1 MRTSRGEKIMGEYAL
16 GQPVPRSEDPRLL
29 RGGGRYVDDV
39 MLPNMAYGFV
49 LRSPHAA
56 AQITRVDISV
66 ARQSPGV
73 LAVVTYED
81 WKASGFG
88 DLPVGGGQKQRD
100 GSPMFSHP
108 FPPLVNDRVR
118 FVGDYVAFVIADS
131 FANAMDAAERIEV
144 DYEPLP
150 AVVDQMAALEPG
162 APLVWDECPG
172 NLGYVK
178 LLGDKEKTD
187 AGMREASTVVRQ
199 RFVIN
204 RVSANA
210 MEPRGYV
217 GDYNSADDH
226 YTLYTTIQGAHPYR
240 SRLASR
246 ILKKPES
253 NVRVVVGDVGGSFGM
268 KSGIYHEAALV
279 LLGSKLTERPVK
291 WTATRSESLISDGHG
306 RDSVADV
313 ELGLDKNGKF
323 IALRAITYGNM
334 GAYITSQTPGPFFNN
349 MGGFA
354 GVYDI
359 PAIHVDITAVVT
371 NTNFTC
377 AYRGAGRPEASYMIE
392 RIIDVAA
399 AEIGIGP
406 VELRRRNIIP
416 TSALPYKTALTFN
429 YDSGE
434 FEKNMQTALEMGG
447 YAGFEK
453 RRAEARKRGKLR
465 GIGVSNSIERA
476 ASPGIEAAEL
486 RFDRSGTATIL
497 AGSIS
502 NGQGHETV
510 FKQIVCDR
518 LGMKP
523 EDIGYVSGDTD
534 KVAFGHGTG
543 GSRSAAHGGGAVNLA
558 TTKVIDKARKIAAHI
573 MEAAVADMDFNE
585 GVFTVAGT
593 DRRITIKEVAKAAVD
608 PKNIPTGEEPGL
620 IAYAIHTIE
629 KPTFPN
635 GCHVCE
641 LEIDEETGTVEILN
655 YNVVDDVGVVMN
667 PLLLNGQI
675 HGGVVQGLGQIL
687 MEDVR
692 YDRNSGQL
700 ISASFMDYAMPRAS
714 DVSFIEVKTN
724 EVVTKANP
732 LGVKGAGEA
741 GTVGALSAVANAL
754 VNALSPLGIRN
765 LPMPA
770 TPQRLWRAIQE
781 AHANN

>member
-1 MRTSRGEKIMGEYAL
+1 MGEYAL

-39 MLPNMAYGFV
+39 VLPNMAYGFV

-56 AQITRVDISV
+56 ARITRIDAS
-66 ARQSPGV
+66 AAKASPGV
-73 LAVVTYED
+73 LAVLTHAD

-88 DLPVGGGQKQRD
+88 DLPVGSGQKLRD

-108 FPPLVNDRVR
+108 FPPLVQERVR
-118 FVGDYVAFVIADS
+118 FVGDYVAFVVADS
-131 FANAMDAAERIEV
+131 IANAMDAAEQIEV
-144 DYEPLP
+144 DYEALP
-150 AVVDQMAALEPG
+150 AVVDQMSALAAG
-162 APLVWDECPG
+162 APRVWDECPD
-172 NLGYVK
+172 NIGYVK
-178 LLGDKEKTD
+178 LLGNKEKTE
-187 AGMREASTVVRQ
+187 AGMARASTVVKR

-217 GDYNSADDH
+217 GDYNSSDDH

-246 ILKKPES
+246 ILKKPEH

-279 LLGSKLTERPVK
+279 LLGSKLAGRPVK
-291 WTATRSESLISDGHG
+291 WTATRTESLISDGHG
-306 RDSVADV
+306 RDSIADV
-313 ELGLDKNGKF
+313 ELGLDKDGKF
-323 IALRAITYGNM
+323 IALRAHTYGNM

-359 PAIHVDITAVVT
+359 PAMHVDITAIVT

-377 AYRGAGRPEASYMIE
+377 PYRGAGRPEATYMIE
-392 RIIDVAA
+392 RIIDEAA
-399 AEIGIGP
+399 AETGFSP
-406 VELRRRNIIP
+406 VELRRRNMIP
-416 TSALPYKTALTFN
+416 TSAMPYKTALVFN

-434 FEKNMQTALEMGG
+434 FEKNMQAALEMSD

-453 RRAEARKRGKLR
+453 RRIEARARGKVR
-465 GIGVSNSIERA
+465 GIGISNSIEKA

-497 AGSIS
+497 TGSIS

-518 LGMKP
+518 LGLRP
-523 EDIGYVSGDTD
+523 EDVGYVSGDTD

-543 GSRSAAHGGGAVNLA
+543 GSRSAAHGGAAINLA
-558 TTKVIDKARKIAAHI
+558 TTKVVEKARKIAAHL
-573 MEAAVADMDFNE
+573 MEAADADVDFNE

-593 DRRITIKEVAKAAVD
+593 DRRLTIKEIAKAASD
-608 PKNIPTGEEPGL
+608 PKNIPAGEEPGL
-620 IAYAIHTIE
+620 IASAVHTIGQ
-629 KPTFPN
+629 PTYPN

-641 LEIDEETGTVEILN
+641 LEIDEETGTVEIVN
-655 YNVVDDVGVVMN
+655 YNVVDDVGRVMN

-675 HGGVVQGLGQIL
+675 HGGVVQGVGQIL
-687 MEDVR
+687 LEDVR
-692 YDRNSGQL
+692 YDHTSGQL
-700 ISASFMDYAMPRAS
+700 ITASFMDYAMPRAS
-714 DVSFIEVKTN
+714 DVSFMEVKTN
-724 EVVTKANP
+724 EVLTKANP

-741 GTVGALSAVANAL
+741 GTVGSLSAVANA
-754 VNALSPLGIRN
+754 VMDALRPLGIRD

-770 TPQRLWRAIQE
+770 TPQRLWRAITD
-781 AHANN
+781 ARTNNNMVR

>member
-1 MRTSRGEKIMGEYAL
+1 MGEYAL

-39 MLPNMAYGFV
+39 KLPNMAYGYV

-56 AQITRVDISV
+56 ARIKSIDTRG
-66 ARQSPGV
+66 AKQMPGV
-73 LAVVTYED
+73 LAVLTYED

-88 DLPVGGGQKQRD
+88 ELPTGGGQKQRD
-100 GSPMFSHP
+100 GSPMFVHP
-108 FPPLVNDRVR
+108 FPPLVNGRVR
-118 FVGDYVAFVIADS
+118 YVGDYVAFVVADS
-131 FANAMDAAERIEV
+131 IAEAMDASEQIEV

-150 AVVDQMAALEPG
+150 AVVDQMSALEKG

-172 NLGYVK
+172 NIGYVK
-178 LLGDKEKTD
+178 VMGSKEKTD
-187 AGMREASTVVRQ
+187 AAMAKAATVVKQ
-199 RFVIN
+199 RLVIN

-217 GDYNSADDH
+217 GDYNRSDDH

-240 SRLASR
+240 SKLATR

-253 NVRVVVGDVGGSFGM
+253 KVRVVVGDVGGSFGM

-279 LLGSKLTERPVK
+279 LLASKLTGRPVK
-291 WTATRSESLISDGHG
+291 WTATRTESMMSDGHG

-313 ELGLDKNGKF
+313 ELGLDKDGKF
-323 IALRAITYGNM
+323 LALRAVTYGNM

-359 PAIHVDITAVVT
+359 PAMHVDVTAVLT

-377 AYRGAGRPEASYMIE
+377 PYRGAGRPEAAFMVE

-399 AEIGIGP
+399 AETGISP

-416 TSALPYKTALTFN
+416 ASAMPYKTALVFT

-434 FEKNMQTALEMGG
+434 FEKGMDMALSMSDH
-447 YAGFEK
+447 AGFEA
-453 RRAEARKRGKLR
+453 RRKEAKKRGKLR
-465 GIGVSNSIERA
+465 GIGVANSIEKA

-497 AGSIS
+497 AGSVT

-523 EDIGYVSGDTD
+523 EEIGYVSGDTD
-534 KVAFGHGTG
+534 KVSFGHGTG
-543 GSRSAAHGGGAVNLA
+543 GSRSAAHGGAAVSLA
-558 TTKVIDKARKIAAHI
+558 TTKIVEKARKIAAHV
-573 MEAAVADMDFNE
+573 MEAAVADVEFKE

-593 DRRITIKEVAKAAVD
+593 DRRLTIKEVAKAAAD
-608 PKNIPTGEEPGL
+608 PKSIPPGEEPGL
-620 IAYAIHTIE
+620 TAQAVHTI
-629 KPTFPN
+629 KAPTYPN
-635 GCHVCE
+635 GTHVCE
-641 LEIDEETGTVEILN
+641 VEIDEETGTVEIVN
-655 YNVVDDVGVVMN
+655 YNVVDDVGLVMN
-667 PLLLNGQI
+667 PLLLKGQI
-675 HGGVVQGLGQIL
+675 QGGVVQGAGQIL
-687 MEDVR
+687 LENVHF
-692 YDRNSGQL
+692 DRDSGQL
-700 ISASFMDYAMPRAS
+700 ITASFMDYAMPRAS
-714 DVSFIEVKTN
+714 DLSFIEVKSN
-724 EVVTKANP
+724 PVETKANP
-732 LGVKGAGEA
+732 LGIKGAGEA
-741 GTVGALSAVANAL
+741 GNVGALPAVANAL
-754 VNALSPLGIRN
+754 VNALSPLGIRDV
-765 LPMPA
+765 PMPA
-770 TPQRLWRAIQE
+770 TPERLWRAIKE
-781 AHANN
+781 ARA